1 MIYDSSLIVG
11 ISIILEALEKSSI
24 DSSLIID
31 AWINVYFISSV
42 LSVCYMNVFLVC
54 NLMFCFCTTRGVWPH
69 CNCSNPHSNQGQR
82 PIGSFHIERID
93 CSLIAGTLNSI
104 VFKFESCWW
113 RKFYSFVLASN
124 LRDMGF
130 SAPDNNPT

>member
-11 ISIILEALEKSSI
+11 ISIIRGIGEEFYWYVSHYWC
-24 DSSLIID
+24 
-31 AWINVYFISSV
+31 WINVYFISSV

-54 NLMFCFCTTRGVWPH
+54 NLMFCLCTTRGVWPH